1 MDRAGR
7 TALLVVNS
15 QSGPVKGLD
24 PALAALEAGGLALIR
39 RDPGRETLGEL
50 IRSMRNEVNLV
61 VLAGGDGTLSAGAIA
76 LRDTGLSLGV
86 LPTGIANDLA
96 RVLDIPLDPVSAAG
110 VILAGHTRRITL
122 GIVNGQP
129 FFTAASVGLS
139 MEHTRA
145 LQRAARPPLGQMR
158 FAAAAF
164 RALMHTRRFS
174 AIIRCGPTV
183 HRVRTVQVTVGNGRF
198 YSGGVVTAGQD
209 DAAEPATLNVFSL
222 EPPTRWALMSMARAF
237 RGDGR
242 AVPEVRLARS
252 SVVELVTRLPQTIY
266 ADGEKIS
273 LTPAR
278 FGLLP
283 DAVSIFVPAD
293 APPPAPDSVQAED
306 VEAEGP

>member
-1 MDRAGR
+1 MEGGGR

-15 QSGPVKGLD
+15 QSGQAKALD
-24 PALAALEAGGLALIR
+24 PALAALQAGGLTLIR
-39 RDPGRETLGEL
+39 RDPGRETMGEL
-50 IRSMRNEVNLV
+50 IRSMRNEVHMV

-86 LPTGIANDLA
+86 LPTGLTNDLA
-96 RVLDIPLDPVSAAG
+96 RVLGIPLDPVEAAG
-110 VILAGHTRRITL
+110 VILRGHARRITL
-122 GIVNGQP
+122 GVVNGQP
-129 FFTAASVGLS
+129 FFTSASIGLS
-139 MEHTRA
+139 VEQTRA
-145 LQRAARPPLGQMR
+145 LRRAARPPLGDVR

-198 YSGGVVTAGQD
+198 YAGGVMTAGQD
-209 DAAEPATLNVFSL
+209 DVNDPGKLNVFSL

-237 RGDGR
+237 RGDGK
-242 AVPEVRLARS
+242 AIPEVRLARS

-266 ADGEKIS
+266 ADGERIS

-283 DAVSIFVPAD
+283 EAVSIFVPGPAVLPGGQTENAGD
-293 APPPAPDSVQAED
+293 AS
-306 VEAEGP
+306 